1 MYNRPMKKGQKKKHR
16 KLWGFLKFQIFLMI
30 LILGGVAFYYL
41 SGYGEIVSQL
51 KDEAHRFV
59 SQSTPETFKSSETSI
74 AYDVNDN
81 VISIMRGEKDVYYVE
96 SDRIPAYC
104 KQAIVSIEDKKFYK
118 HHGVDYKAIVRAA
131 WSIVQEG
138 KVTQGGSTITQQLAR
153 TIFLNQDKT
162 WQRKVEEIFIALAL
176 EEKYSKDQIL
186 EYYLNNI
193 YFANGYYGIEAA
205 SKGYFNKSVNQLSLS
220 EITFLCAIPNNP
232 NNYDP
237 YQHFDH
243 TLTRRNR
250 ILKNMLE
257 DGIISQDSYNAAVVE
272 VIRLD
277 SAEEVSNDN
286 AETYLFY
293 CATRALMEVDGF
305 EFRTEFS
312 DEADREAYEAEYE
325 ERYNT
330 CNRKLFTGGYRIYTS
345 LSLDM
350 QAKLQE
356 TVDSHFEKYQDVN
369 EEGVYK
375 LQAAAV
381 CLDNNTGLVRAI
393 VGGRKQNIPGYTLNR
408 AYQSF
413 RQPGSTI
420 KPLIVYLPS
429 IENGL
434 RADDMVVDEKIEGG
448 PANADGTYMGE
459 ISVRT
464 AVALSRN
471 TVAYKLFEQLTPQV
485 GLSYLEAMDFSQVH
499 AQEETLAA
507 SLGGL
512 THGVSILEM
521 VKGYATIENDG
532 NYREPTCIIKITD
545 SAGNVLYQTNRTET
559 VVYKMD
565 AARQM
570 TDILQSVLT
579 DGTAKGYGLKDMP
592 CAGKTGTTNDNKDS
606 WFIGYTRYYTTGV
619 WVGYDM
625 PQTLPNTA
633 VIRAPMTIWNEF
645 MTDIH
650 QGLIPI
656 DFIKPMEVEQ
666 PKPEE
671 SEEAGDITEE
681 TTETVEETTEQ
692 SPQEEQIEQELEP

>member
-1 MYNRPMKKGQKKKHR
+1 MKKGQKKKHR
-16 KLWGFLKFQIFLMI
+16 KLWAFLKFQIFLMV

-41 SGYGEIVSQL
+41 SGYGEKVSAL
-51 KDEAHRFV
+51 KTEASKYV
-59 SQSTPETFKSSETSI
+59 SESTVDTFKSTETSI
-74 AYDVNDN
+74 AYDVNDQ
-81 VISIMRGEKDVYYVE
+81 VISVMRGEKDVYYVE
-96 SDRIPAYC
+96 SQRIPTYC
-104 KQAIVSIEDKKFYK
+104 KQAIISIEDKKFYK
-118 HHGVDYKAIVRAA
+118 HHGVDFKAIVRAA
-131 WSIVQEG
+131 WTILRDG
-138 KVTQGGSTITQQLAR
+138 KVSQGGSTITQQLAR
-153 TIFLNQDKT
+153 TIFLNRDKT
-162 WQRKVEEIFIALAL
+162 WERKVEEIYIALAL

-186 EYYLNNI
+186 EFYLNNI
-193 YFANGYYGIEAA
+193 YFANGFYGIEAA
-205 SKGYFNKSVNQLSLS
+205 SKGYFNKSINQLSLS
-220 EITFLCAIPNNP
+220 EIAFLCAIPNNP
-232 NNYDP
+232 SNYDP

-257 DGIISQDSYNAAVVE
+257 DGVISEASYNEAVTQAIYLE
-272 VIRLD
+272 
-277 SAEEVSNDN
+277 SATEVSNDN

-293 CATRALMEVDGF
+293 CATRALMELEGF
-305 EFRTEFS
+305 TFRNEFAD
-312 DEADREAYEAEYE
+312 DEDREAYEAAYSEAYD
-325 ERYNT
+325 R

-345 LSLDM
+345 LSLEM

-356 TVDSHFEKYQDVN
+356 TVDSHFTKYQETND
-369 EEGVYK
+369 EGVYK

-420 KPLIVYLPS
+420 KPLVVYLPS

-434 RADDMVVDEKIEGG
+434 RADDIVVDEKIEGG
-448 PANADGTYMGE
+448 PSNADGTYMGE

-471 TVAYKLFEQLTPQV
+471 TVAYRLFEKLTPQV
-485 GLSYLEAMDFSQVH
+485 GLSYLEAMDFAQVD
-499 AQEETLAA
+499 ASEETMAA
-507 SLGGL
+507 ALGGL

-545 SAGNVLYQTNRTET
+545 SAGNVLYQADRTET

-565 AARQM
+565 ASRQM
-570 TDILQSVLT
+570 TDILESVLT
-579 DGTAKGYGLKDMP
+579 EGTAKGYALEDMP

-606 WFIGYTRYYTTGV
+606 WFIGYTRYYTTGI

-625 PQTLPNTA
+625 PQTLPNVT
-633 VIRAPMTIWNEF
+633 VIRTPMNIWKEF
-645 MTDIH
+645 MTEIH
-650 QGLIPI
+650 QGLAPI
-656 DFIKPMEVEQ
+656 DFIDPMVVETPENTEEAEEETVTETTEVVEETSVV
-666 PKPEE
+666 EE
-671 SEEAGDITEE
+671 SEDAGEAEGEE
-681 TTETVEETTEQ
+681 LL
-692 SPQEEQIEQELEP
+692 P